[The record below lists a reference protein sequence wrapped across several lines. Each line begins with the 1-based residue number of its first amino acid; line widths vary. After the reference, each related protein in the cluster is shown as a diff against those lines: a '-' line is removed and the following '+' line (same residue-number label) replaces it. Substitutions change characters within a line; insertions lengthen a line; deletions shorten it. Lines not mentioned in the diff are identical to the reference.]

1 MRDSQEIA
9 DEILMTHPRY
19 ETDDRIGNRW
29 FQGRYRPGIRE
40 WGYPIRLPSEQW
52 TPVVKLRGGMD
63 ERPDQPFKRTKNEQ
77 TVERSSS
84 DDRVRKEGEYALPR
98 DRNRSDG

>member
-63 ERPDQPFKRTKNEQ
+63 ERPDQPFKRTKNDEKGFK
-77 TVERSSS
+77 RPGN
-84 DDRVRKEGEYALPR
+84 DDRGSQERDYAFP
-98 DRNRSDG
+98 RNRR